1 MEQTAGKRERNICAH
16 LSQILNLFLT
26 FFNRS
31 GEEAEYAAL
40 PTGPDVAANKKALT
54 SDEAVNI

>member
-1 MEQTAGKRERNICAH
+1 LEQTAGKRERNKCAH
-16 LSQILNLFLT
+16 LSQMQNLFLT

-31 GEEAEYAAL
+31 GEEAEYAPL
-40 PTGPDVAANKKALT
+40 PTGPGAEANKKTLS

>member
-1 MEQTAGKRERNICAH
+1 VQVRERNKCAH
-16 LSQILNLFLT
+16 LSQMQNLFLT

-31 GEEAEYAAL
+31 AEEAEYAPL
-40 PTGPDVAANKKALT
+40 PTGPGAAANQKTLS

>member
-1 MEQTAGKRERNICAH
+1 LEQTAGKRERNKCAH
-16 LSQILNLFLT
+16 LSQMQNLFLT

-31 GEEAEYAAL
+31 GEEAL
-40 PTGPDVAANKKALT
+40 PTGPGAAANKKTLS

>member
-1 MEQTAGKRERNICAH
+1 MH
-16 LSQILNLFLT
+16 NLFLT

-31 GEEAEYAAL
+31 AEEAEYAPL
-40 PTGPDVAANKKALT
+40 PTGPGAAANKKILS